1 MSFVLESGCK
11 GIAFW
16 LTNQI
21 FSQKSCLKT
30 YHFNICSQLTRIKHL
45 IYLIKYTHAGAWVC
59 AYTYTQITCMA
70 GDAVHGT
77 RILSFW
83 TRILF
88 FWTRIKRIKR
98 ILMLGN
104 INLARIKRIIMNN
117 STGTRN
123 FLRGS
128 HTDLTDLTDFFKC
141 EGGMMRWKEYLDGN
155 VCWKKK
161 GIFVENRWYFYA
173 QKWIFM
179 QNKRRKWIN
188 IQNSGCKRNKGFCF
202 LFSKISGI
210 SFTIFV
216 NNS

>member
-30 YHFNICSQLTRIKHL
+30 YLFNIYLQLMRLKPL

-59 AYTYTQITCMA
+59 ACTYTQNTCMA
-70 GDAVHGT
+70 GEAVHET

-83 TRILF
+83 TLTLSFTNTYFCFWTRILFLWTRILSFRTRILF
-88 FWTRIKRIKR
+88 FEHELNELNESDCLR
-98 ILMLGN
+98 N
-104 INLARIKRIIMNN
+104 IDLARIKRIIMN

-128 HTDLTDLTDFFKC
+128 HTDLTH
-141 EGGMMRWKEYLDGN
+141 W
-155 VCWKKK
+155 
-161 GIFVENRWYFYA
+161 
-173 QKWIFM
+173 
-179 QNKRRKWIN
+179 
-188 IQNSGCKRNKGFCF
+188 FC
-202 LFSKISGI
+202 
-210 SFTIFV
+210 
-216 NNS
+216 

>member
-30 YHFNICSQLTRIKHL
+30 CLFNICSQLTRIKLL

-59 AYTYTQITCMA
+59 ACTYTQITCMA
-70 GDAVHGT
+70 GDAVLGT
-77 RILSFW
+77 RIFIFFEHKSYFW

-128 HTDLTDLTDFFKC
+128 HTDLTDLTDFSNARERNDEMKRLFRR
-141 EGGMMRWKEYLDGN
+141 EWFLKERRD
-155 VCWKKK
+155 
-161 GIFVENRWYFYA
+161 FSRENRW
-173 QKWIFM
+173 IFM
-179 QNKRRKWIN
+179 H
-188 IQNSGCKRNKGFCF
+188 RNEY
-202 LFSKISGI
+202 LYKIGGGN
-210 SFTIFV
+210 V
-216 NNS
+216 